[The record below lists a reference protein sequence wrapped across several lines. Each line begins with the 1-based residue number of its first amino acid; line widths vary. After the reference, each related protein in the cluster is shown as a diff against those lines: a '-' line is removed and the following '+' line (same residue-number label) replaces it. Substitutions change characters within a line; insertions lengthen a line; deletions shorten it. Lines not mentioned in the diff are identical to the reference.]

1 MSSTLRVV
9 SLAHCCSNSSCAL
22 TRIIEPIQY
31 LLTPDEDGYESR
43 ATLLNGE
50 RMSINGGRLPEP
62 RGIERGRDERVL
74 LMPPISIAF
83 VVVHG
88 AKVKVCG

>member
-1 MSSTLRVV
+1 MVFVAINISPDEGVRLEVDLGEGRTD
-9 SLAHCCSNSSCAL
+9 
-22 TRIIEPIQY
+22 Y

-43 ATLLNGE
+43 AMLLNGE
-50 RMSINGGRLPEP
+50 RMSIIEGGGRLPEP

-88 AKVKVCG
+88 AEVKVCD